1 MAQIIMPRLSDT
13 MTDGVVVRWLKKP
26 GDVVNMGDVLA
37 EIETDKATMEME
49 AFDEGVLKEIYV
61 QEGQKIAV
69 GEPIALIS
77 GEEEEPA
84 SPAPVE
90 KIHAVPK
97 RRIAQEKARIP
108 QPKLAEVQHARD
120 TADVEEGYSQAHQK
134 RVATAGLAA
143 SSGAAGNT
151 TGGRVKAS
159 PLARKV
165 ASKMNL
171 DLSRIEGSGPGGR
184 IIQEDVLAAAGQKTV
199 VSTPSVVALP
209 VGSGA
214 EAELI
219 PLTPMRRVIAQRMVE
234 SKSQIPHF
242 YLQVELDAG
251 PMLQLRSQANESLAL
266 SGGGKLS
273 INDFVLKACVE
284 ALRRVPAVNSSF
296 SDNAILRYKHVH
308 LGFAVSLE
316 EGLITPIIRNAE
328 NKSLRQI
335 SAEAKELSERARARK
350 LKPEEYQGGTFT
362 VSNLGGFGIDN
373 FQAIINPPQ
382 AAILAVGSVIKKPVV
397 SSPDQIVVGQR
408 LGMTLCCDHRVV
420 DGATGALFLQELRKL
435 IENPTLMLI

>member
-1 MAQIIMPRLSDT
+1 MAQIIMPKLSDT
-13 MTDGVVVRWLKKP
+13 MTEGVVVRWLKKA

-49 AFDEGVLKEIYV
+49 AFDEGVLKEVYV

-69 GEPIALIS
+69 GEPIALIR
-77 GEEEEPA
+77 GEEEESA
-84 SPAPVE
+84 SPETVE
-90 KIHAVPK
+90 KIHDVPK

-120 TADVEEGYSQAHQK
+120 TADVEEGYSRVHQK
-134 RVATAGLAA
+134 RAGTAGP
-143 SSGAAGNT
+143 GAAGDT
-151 TGGRVKAS
+151 AGGRVKAS

-184 IIQEDVLAAAGQKTV
+184 IIQEDVLAAAGQKAV

-209 VGSGA
+209 VGSAA

-251 PMLQLRSQANESLAL
+251 PMLQLRSQANKSLTI
-266 SGGGKLS
+266 SGEGKLS

-284 ALRRVPAVNSSF
+284 ALGRVPQVNSSF
-296 SDNAILRYKHVH
+296 SENGILRYKRVH

-335 SAEAKELSERARARK
+335 SAEAKELSERARGKK
-350 LKPEEYQGGTFT
+350 LKPNEYQGGTFT
-362 VSNLGGFGIDN
+362 VSNLGGFDIDN

-397 SSPDQIVVGQR
+397 GNQDQIVVGHR
-408 LGMTLCCDHRVV
+408 LGFTLCCDHRVL
-420 DGATGALFLQELRKL
+420 DGATGARFLQELRKL